1 MAVNKNAL
9 IRYQTLDRCFRNRGR
24 MYFMEDLVEECN
36 KALEEINFKT
46 NGIRKRQI
54 YEDIRFMESE
64 QGWSIPLEKHYFGKK
79 TYYRY
84 SESSFSINNQP
95 LNESE
100 ATQLKLALSIISR
113 FAGTPQFEWIH
124 EVTPMIESKLGLIE
138 TKKNIISFE
147 ANVDLKGIEYLSTF
161 FNAIVNE
168 RVLDV
173 KYQDFKTAK
182 PYSFF
187 FHPYFLKQYNNR
199 WFVFGLNESNGNPQW
214 NLAIDRIIEIKETP
228 RSYEADITEWEDY
241 FYDFLGVTKLQDKP
255 LEEVVLL
262 FTNDIANYIIS
273 KPIHP
278 TQKHKIVE
286 NGLEVRIQVIPNF
299 ELKQLILSFG
309 KNVKIVRPN
318 HLAQLISEEL
328 ENTLTHY
335 LK

>member
-24 MYFMEDLVEECN
+24 MYFIEDLVEECN
-36 KALEEINFKT
+36 NALFEINFKS

-54 YEDIRFMESE
+54 YEDIRFMESD
-64 QGWSIPLEKHYFGKK
+64 QGWSIPLEKHSFGKK

-124 EVTPMIESKLGLIE
+124 EITPMLESKLGLIE

-147 ANVDLKGIEYLSTF
+147 TNIDLKGIENLSPI
-161 FNAIVNE
+161 FNAILNE
-168 RVLDV
+168 RVLEV
-173 KYQDFKTAK
+173 KYQDFKTTN

-199 WFVFGLNESNGNPQW
+199 WFVFGFNETNNNFQW
-214 NLAIDRIIEIKETP
+214 NLALDRIIEIKETA
-228 RSYEADITEWEDY
+228 RVYQADTTDWEDY
-241 FYDFLGVTKLQDKP
+241 FYDFIGVTKLEEKP
-255 LEEVVLL
+255 IEEIVLL
-262 FTNDIANYIIS
+262 FSNETAQYIIS

-278 TQKHKIVE
+278 SDRKSV
-286 NGLEVRIQVIPNF
+286 V
-299 ELKQLILSFG
+299 
-309 KNVKIVRPN
+309 
-318 HLAQLISEEL
+318 
-328 ENTLTHY
+328 
-335 LK
+335 

>member
-24 MYFMEDLVEECN
+24 MYFIEDLVEECN
-36 KALEEINFKT
+36 KALTEINFKT

-54 YEDIRFMESE
+54 YEDIRFMESD
-64 QGWSIPLEKHYFGKK
+64 QGWSIPLEKNYFGKK

-84 SESSFSINNQP
+84 TESSFSINNQP

-147 ANVDLKGIEYLSTF
+147 ANVDLKGIEYLSTI
-161 FNAIVNE
+161 FNAIINE
-168 RVLDV
+168 RVLEV
-173 KYQDFKTAK
+173 EYQDFKTVK
-182 PYSFF
+182 SYSLY

-199 WFVFGLNESNGNPQW
+199 WFVFGFNESNKNPQW
-214 NLAIDRIIEIKETP
+214 NLALDRIVKTKETA
-228 RSYEADITEWEDY
+228 RIYETDTTDWEDY
-241 FYDFLGVTKLQDKP
+241 FYDFIGVTKLQEKT

-262 FTNDIANYIIS
+262 FTNEIANYIIS

-278 TQKHKIVE
+278 TQKHKIIE
-286 NGLEVRIQVIPNF
+286 NGLEVRIKVITNY

-309 KNVKIVRPN
+309 ANVSVIYPKN
-318 HLAQLISEEL
+318 LANSIIEEF
-328 ENTLTHY
+328 EKAMKFY
-335 LK
+335 LP